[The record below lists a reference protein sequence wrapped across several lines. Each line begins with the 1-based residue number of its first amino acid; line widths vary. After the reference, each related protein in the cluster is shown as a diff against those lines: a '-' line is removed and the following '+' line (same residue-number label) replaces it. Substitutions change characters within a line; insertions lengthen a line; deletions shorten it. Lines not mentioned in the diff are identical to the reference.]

1 MVARIPL
8 IVNPSVEQI
17 QELPSG
23 DSLSIPGDL
32 DVTGNITGN
41 ALHAVKL
48 IASGTIAANAPV
60 TLTSDGKV
68 KAISTEAE
76 SHGTASTWLTH
87 SGSEQVYAINDMV
100 WDAGQSVVL
109 INWTVKPPSYGSS
122 YTRNMTAGVL
132 SGSSITWNTTPVS
145 FGNYLTPA
153 FAVNGEGGGLALYRT
168 AHDGDL
174 LYKTFTLSGSTMTM
188 GTAATLSAYSPSASG
203 NSPDRPYCEYLTKE
217 GSSHYFVVGY
227 RTGYD
232 AEAGSGM
239 VMKIRIVKW
248 DGQDSVTLGTEVQVG
263 SPVFNNTA
271 RGKIMP
277 RIIPLEDNRFIIHD
291 SDIYRVCTRDA
302 GTTNFRVGFANSD
315 VTGGIGADSNH
326 PVYDP
331 RTKTLLTADTGV
343 SPSGIVVFDVD
354 GENINFRIKVNL
366 PSDVRT
372 LTNGGQFGRGHVRM
386 TDKGQILYSYFDGSF
401 ANGKQIIGTFNDAR
415 DGVTWGA
422 ATTYS
427 TNAGNLGI
435 RPRIVK
441 VSDGKLVHVYY
452 SGSTNNEDGK
462 SVVSQM
468 PSTTLTEDNFLGFS
482 AAGYSDGNTASISVM
497 GSQTTQSG
505 LTIGKK
511 YYVQDNGT
519 IGIGKSSFGVVAGKA
534 LSATKLLITP
544 V

>member
-8 IVNPSVEQI
+8 IVNSSAEQI

-23 DSLSIPGDL
+23 DSISIPGDL
-32 DVTGNITGN
+32 DVTGTVTGS
-41 ALHAVKL
+41 AIHSVQLTAD
-48 IASGTIAANAPV
+48 GTIAANAAV
-60 TLTSDGKV
+60 TLTSAGKA
-68 KAISTEAE
+68 KAISTVAE

-87 SGSEQVYAINDMV
+87 TGSLQVHAINEME
-100 WDAGQSVVL
+100 WDASQSVVL
-109 INWTVKPPSYGSS
+109 INWTAKPPSGGLYP
-122 YTRNMTAGVL
+122 RNMTAGVL
-132 SGSSITWNTTPVS
+132 SGSSITWNTTPQGL
-145 FGNYLTPA
+145 GNYLTPA
-153 FAVNGEGGGLALYRT
+153 FAVNGEGGGLAVRRT
-168 AHDGDL
+168 SGTTDMV
-174 LYKTFTLSGSTMTM
+174 YQTFTLSGSTMTM
-188 GTAATLSAYSPSASG
+188 GTQTTLSAYSPSPSG
-203 NSPDRPYCEYLTKE
+203 NHPDRPYCEYLTKE

-227 RTGYD
+227 RNGYD
-232 AEAGSGM
+232 ATSGGM

-263 SPVFNNTA
+263 SVVTSNSDRT
-271 RGKIMP
+271 KIHA
-277 RIIPLEDNRFIIHD
+277 RIIPLEDDRFIIHD
-291 SDIYRVCTRDA
+291 SDVYRVCSRDA
-302 GTTNFRVGFANSD
+302 GTTNFRVGFANSS
-315 VTGGIGADSNH
+315 VTGGIGEDSNP

-343 SPSGIVVFDVD
+343 DPSGIVVFDVD
-354 GENINFRIKVNL
+354 GENINFRCKINL

-372 LTNGGQFGRGHVRM
+372 LTNGGQFGKGHVRM
-386 TDKGQILYSYFDGSF
+386 TDKGQIVYSYFDGSF

-415 DGVTWGA
+415 NGVTWGA

-441 VSDGKLVHVYY
+441 VNDGKVVHVYY

-468 PSTTLTEDNFLGFS
+468 PSTTLTEDNFVGFS

-497 GSQTTQSG
+497 GSQSTQSG

>member
-8 IVNPSVEQI
+8 IVNPDAAQI
-17 QELPSG
+17 QELPAG
-23 DSLSIPGDL
+23 DTL
-32 DVTGNITGN
+32 DIEGLNSVTLT
-41 ALHAVKL
+41 AD
-48 IASGTIAANAPV
+48 GTIAANAAV
-60 TLTSDGKV
+60 VLTSAGKA
-68 KAISTEAE
+68 KTISTVAE
-76 SHGTASTWLTH
+76 SHGTASTFLSHT
-87 SGSEQVYAINDMV
+87 GSLQVHAINEMV

-109 INWTVKPPSYGSS
+109 INWTAKPPSGGLYP
-122 YTRNMTAGVL
+122 RNMTAGVL
-132 SGSSITWNTTPVS
+132 SGSSITWNTTPQGL
-145 FGNYLTPA
+145 GNYLTPA
-153 FAVNGEGGGLALYRT
+153 FAVNGEGGGLAVRRSGGSADMVYQ
-168 AHDGDL
+168 
-174 LYKTFTLSGSTMTM
+174 TFTLSGSTMTM
-188 GTAATLSAYSPSASG
+188 GTQTTLSAYSPSPSG

-227 RTGYD
+227 RNGYD
-232 AEAGSGM
+232 ATSGGM

-263 SPVFNNTA
+263 SVVTSNSDRTKIHA
-271 RGKIMP
+271 RIL
-277 RIIPLEDNRFIIHD
+277 RLEDNRFLLHD
-291 SDIYRVCTRDA
+291 SEVYRVCTRDA
-302 GTTNFRVGFANSD
+302 GTTNFRVGYANSS
-315 VTGGIGADSNH
+315 VTGGIGEDNNP

-354 GENINFRIKVNL
+354 GENINLRCKINL
-366 PSDVRT
+366 PPSVEA
-372 LTNGGQFGRGHVRM
+372 LTSGGTFGKGHVRM
-386 TDKGQILYSYFDGSF
+386 TDKGQIVYSYFDGSF

-427 TNAGNLGI
+427 TNAGNLGV

-441 VSDGKLVHVYY
+441 VNDGKVVHVYY
-452 SGSTNNEDGK
+452 SGSSGNEDGK

-482 AAGYSDGNTASISVM
+482 AAGYSDGDAARIEVL
-497 GSQTTQSG
+497 GSTSTQSG
-505 LTIGKK
+505 LTIGKT
-511 YYVQDNGT
+511 YYVQDDGT

-534 LSATKLLITP
+534 LSATSLLITP